1 MVSFGKAC
9 TYNRVKKIE
18 VETDET
24 RNQYRIKYEI
34 EKRPE
39 NSYWSLVKTIR
50 GNDGIT
56 WLDAGKT
63 SKSQTS
69 YEYLGRGTLREM
81 KKLAAEVCK

>member
-24 RNQYRIKYEI
+24 RGQYKIKYEI

-39 NSYWSLVKTIR
+39 NAFWSLVKITR
-50 GNDGIT
+50 GENWVISLGG
-56 WLDAGKT
+56 AKT
-63 SKSQTS
+63 LKPNTS
-69 YEYLGRGTLREM
+69 YKYLGRGTLREM